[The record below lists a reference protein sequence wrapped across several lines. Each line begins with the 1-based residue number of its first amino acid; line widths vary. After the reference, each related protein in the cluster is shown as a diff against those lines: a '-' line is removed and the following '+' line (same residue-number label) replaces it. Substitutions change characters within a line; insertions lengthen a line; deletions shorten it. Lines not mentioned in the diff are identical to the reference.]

1 VHTEVTAS
9 GRQLQLTDLISVPN
23 DPTIYQAVFANGG
36 TPQATA
42 QRSSYDYFLP
52 NLNVKVNLAD
62 KVVARFSASRTLTR
76 PQIRDL
82 APRTNFDVT

>member
-1 VHTEVTAS
+1 SDFKGDLGSLPWFVNLGVRYVHTEVTAS

-62 KVVARFSASRTLTR
+62 
-76 PQIRDL
+76 
-82 APRTNFDVT
+82 